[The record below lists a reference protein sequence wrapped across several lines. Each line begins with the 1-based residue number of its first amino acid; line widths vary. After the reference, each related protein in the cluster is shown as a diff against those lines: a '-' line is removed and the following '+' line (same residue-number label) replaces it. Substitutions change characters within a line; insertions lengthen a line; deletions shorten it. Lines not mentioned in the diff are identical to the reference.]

1 MWNYLSGVRPPS
13 ESEKKKRKFE
23 STKEY
28 YKGYDKDKRAR
39 KYLPEWEKGR
49 PWLKYLDDNLVW
61 QGLIQD
67 FKLGGVHLKKLRR
80 VEGGSKMFG
89 TFCVKNHDFMP
100 RNHIFSNCGGRRE
113 SFWGI
118 SCEKSRSYAK
128 KSYFF
133 TLDPPLYGMYS
144 VYRVWRA
151 EWYVCNWLYML

>member
-1 MWNYLSGVRPPS
+1 MNL
-13 ESEKKKRKFE
+13 KRK
-23 STKEY
+23 
-28 YKGYDKDKRAR
+28 KGSLKVPKRTTR
-39 KYLPEWEKGR
+39 GMIKISVQGNIYQWEKGR

-67 FKLGGVHLKKLRR
+67 FKLGGALKKI
-80 VEGGSKMFG
+80 VPS
-89 TFCVKNHDFMP
+89 
-100 RNHIFSNCGGRRE
+100 GGRLE
-113 SFWGI
+113 NCWDI
-118 SCEKSRSYAK
+118 WCEKSRFYAK